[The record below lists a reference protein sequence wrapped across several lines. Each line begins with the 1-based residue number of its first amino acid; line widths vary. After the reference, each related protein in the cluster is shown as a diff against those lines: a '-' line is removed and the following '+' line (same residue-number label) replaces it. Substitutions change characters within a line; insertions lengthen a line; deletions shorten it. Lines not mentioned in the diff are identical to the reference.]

1 LSGTLNGVDLV
12 IKQNHKIYK
21 TMGVLIIGGI
31 FMVIGM
37 IVSGRLKS
45 KFREYSQIHLN
56 RDLSGAEIA
65 RLMLADNGIHDVQVV
80 SVEGELTDHYNPA
93 NKTVNLSPEVYHG
106 RSAAAAAVAAH
117 ECGHAVQHA
126 TSYSMLEFRSAMVP
140 IQNVSGKVM
149 NMIFW
154 VMILGGSFA
163 QSILPWNMA
172 LLIIISCYGIFTL
185 FAFVT
190 LPVEFDASRRAL
202 NWISNRGIVT
212 SREHDMA
219 KDALKWAAM
228 TYVVAAIGALTTLL
242 YYVMMFMG
250 SRED

>member
-1 LSGTLNGVDLV
+1 
-12 IKQNHKIYK
+12 
-21 TMGVLIIGGI
+21 MGVLIIGGV

-172 LLIIISCYGIFTL
+172 LLIIIGCYGIFTL

-202 NWISNRGIVT
+202 SWINNRGIVT

-242 YYVMMFMG
+242 YYVMMFLG